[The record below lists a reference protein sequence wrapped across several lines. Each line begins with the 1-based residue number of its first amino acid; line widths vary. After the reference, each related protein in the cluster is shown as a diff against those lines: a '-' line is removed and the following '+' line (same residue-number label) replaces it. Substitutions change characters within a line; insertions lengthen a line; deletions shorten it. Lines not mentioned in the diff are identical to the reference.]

1 MTLFQ
6 RLLLAPAALGLLAPT
21 AASAA
26 ELNLADLNQYA
37 GKTGAEQVTSINQ
50 FSDVRP
56 TDWAYQALN
65 NLIERYGCVAGYPNG
80 TFKGGQ
86 AMTRYEAAALL
97 NACLDRV
104 TEVTDELKRLMAEF
118 EKELAVLRG
127 RVDGLEAR
135 VGELEA
141 NQFSTTTRLRA
152 DTRWVVGG
160 LSYSGNQVND
170 DNTYGSGK
178 QPVLPLRDAL
188 TFNYDVRLNFDT
200 SFSGKDLLKTQLRA
214 GNFSDSGFSS
224 RNTVTPL
231 ANLNAAFQEDCGT
244 GVDCGDVVAIN
255 RLYYKFPVGGGFTA
269 VVGPRFRQDDGL
281 PVYPSAYTGDKI
293 LKIWDY
299 AGAPGAYSQVLGGGG
314 AVWWKSPGK
323 TGFSLG
329 AVYLAA
335 NADNASPNP
344 SSCKT
349 YLGDCGGIGNAA
361 SQQSGTLQLAYT
373 GLGWNITGAYTRNS
387 AGVSIAGTPLASG
400 LLPNV
405 YNSNGSGYVDS
416 WSIAGYWQPLNIGW
430 FPSISGG
437 WGFNSYSYG
446 GEAAN
451 TRGVDSAASQS
462 WYVGLNWK
470 DLFWKGNALGFAFGQ
485 PTFVTAINY
494 DGADIDVEDGNYAL
508 ELFYKFQ
515 VTDNIAVTPSV
526 FWLSRARGAL
536 TAGDASVGSVL
547 KDSGFSDGA
556 DLGTFGG
563 LVQTT
568 FKF

>member
-1 MTLFQ
+1 MTPFQ

-152 DTRWVVGG
+152 DTRWVMGG

-178 QPVLPLRDAL
+178 QPVLPLRDAF

-214 GNFSDSGFSS
+214 GNF
-224 RNTVTPL
+224 
-231 ANLNAAFQEDCGT
+231 
-244 GVDCGDVVAIN
+244 
-255 RLYYKFPVGGGFTA
+255 
-269 VVGPRFRQDDGL
+269 
-281 PVYPSAYTGDKI
+281 
-293 LKIWDY
+293 
-299 AGAPGAYSQVLGGGG
+299 
-314 AVWWKSPGK
+314 
-323 TGFSLG
+323 
-329 AVYLAA
+329 
-335 NADNASPNP
+335 
-344 SSCKT
+344 
-349 YLGDCGGIGNAA
+349 
-361 SQQSGTLQLAYT
+361 
-373 GLGWNITGAYTRNS
+373 
-387 AGVSIAGTPLASG
+387 
-400 LLPNV
+400 
-405 YNSNGSGYVDS
+405 
-416 WSIAGYWQPLNIGW
+416 
-430 FPSISGG
+430 
-437 WGFNSYSYG
+437 
-446 GEAAN
+446 
-451 TRGVDSAASQS
+451 
-462 WYVGLNWK
+462 
-470 DLFWKGNALGFAFGQ
+470 
-485 PTFVTAINY
+485 
-494 DGADIDVEDGNYAL
+494 
-508 ELFYKFQ
+508 
-515 VTDNIAVTPSV
+515 
-526 FWLSRARGAL
+526 
-536 TAGDASVGSVL
+536 
-547 KDSGFSDGA
+547 
-556 DLGTFGG
+556 
-563 LVQTT
+563 
-568 FKF
+568 